1 MQIYIESSDRH
12 REFAFTDEVHVGLII
27 FIIFFII
34 ITILIFVFDLL
45 LVLDGFIFLL
55 QVFLIG
61 AREETLELDD
71 KLSDTLICFLD
82 ELKADFLRRPRPR
95 IEFFLLVG
103 QVCVLNLLENCVPVG
118 ELLERLLRDFA
129 LVDGR
134 HLSHELL

>member
-1 MQIYIESSDRH
+1 MQIYIESFDRH
-12 REFAFTDEVHVGLII
+12 RELAFTDEVHVGLII

-103 QVCVLNLLENCVPVG
+103 QVCVLNLLENCVSVG